1 LTYSA
6 FTDIIGYLN
15 FEITYMKV
23 IDIIDAH
30 KEFKNYLSQ
39 NRRSTSTIVA
49 YGKDIEQL
57 VSFLKELQKNHIHD
71 VTKGDLE
78 SFLAKMTKNGYTPK
92 SISRKLNSTRT
103 FYRFLK
109 ANEYVT
115 DDPSLLV
122 AHPRYQLAA
131 PRILTPTEYR
141 ALRDAARNDGRI
153 FAIIE
158 LLLQTGIR
166 IGELAVLK
174 LSDIQKGGLRIAPM
188 EKHEERSV
196 PLNKRAKEALNN
208 YLKVRPKS
216 PTGGKS
222 DHLFITKSGKPF
234 LIRNIRTA
242 VERYFRLAE
251 IKNAKVNDLRHTFVA
266 HHLKYGVSLVLI
278 SKVLGHKRL
287 STTERYLEYVKDRA
301 KENGILTEL

>member
-1 LTYSA
+1 
-6 FTDIIGYLN
+6 
-15 FEITYMKV
+15 MKA
-23 IDIIDAH
+23 IDIKDAH
-30 KEFKNYLSQ
+30 KKFKDYLSE
-39 NRRSTSTIVA
+39 NKRSASTIVA

-57 VSFLKELQKNHIHD
+57 VGFLKELSKNHIHD
-71 VTKGDLE
+71 VTKADLE
-78 SFLAKMTKNGYTPK
+78 AFLAKMTKGGYTPK

-109 ANEYVT
+109 INEYVT

-122 AHPRYQLAA
+122 AHPHYQLAA

-141 ALRDAARNDGRI
+141 ALRDAARNDSRM

-166 IGELAVLK
+166 IGELAALK
-174 LSDIQKGGLRIAPM
+174 LSDIQKEGLRIAPQ
-188 EKHEERSV
+188 EKHEERVV
-196 PLNKRAKEALNN
+196 PLNKRAQEALNN
-208 YLKVRPKS
+208 YLEVRPK
-216 PTGGKS
+216 KNQ
-222 DHLFITKSGKPF
+222 DYLFITKSGRPF

-266 HHLKYGVSLVLI
+266 HHLKHGASIVLI
-278 SKVLGHKRL
+278 SKVLGHKRQ

-301 KENGILTEL
+301 KENSLLTEL

>member
-1 LTYSA
+1 
-6 FTDIIGYLN
+6 
-15 FEITYMKV
+15 MKA
-23 IDIIDAH
+23 IDIRDAH
-30 KEFKNYLSQ
+30 REFKNYLTE
-39 NRRSTSTIVA
+39 NRRSNSTIVA

-57 VSFLKELQKNHIHD
+57 VSFLEELSKNHIHD
-71 VTKGDLE
+71 VTKADLE
-78 SFLAKMTKNGYTPK
+78 AFLAKMTKGGYTPK

-109 ANEYVT
+109 INEYVT

-141 ALRDAARNDGRI
+141 ALRDAARSDARM
-153 FAIIE
+153 FAVIE

-166 IGELAVLK
+166 IGELAALK
-174 LSDIQKGGLRIAPM
+174 LSDIQKEGLRIAPM
-188 EKHEERSV
+188 EKHEERVV
-196 PLNKRAKEALNN
+196 PLNSRAKEALNK
-208 YLKVRPKS
+208 YIEVRPK
-216 PTGGKS
+216 TDS
-222 DHLFITKSGKPF
+222 DHLFITKSGKAF

-242 VERYFRLAE
+242 VERYFTLAE

-266 HHLKYGVSLVLI
+266 HHLKHGASLVLV

-301 KENGILTEL
+301 KENGLLTEL